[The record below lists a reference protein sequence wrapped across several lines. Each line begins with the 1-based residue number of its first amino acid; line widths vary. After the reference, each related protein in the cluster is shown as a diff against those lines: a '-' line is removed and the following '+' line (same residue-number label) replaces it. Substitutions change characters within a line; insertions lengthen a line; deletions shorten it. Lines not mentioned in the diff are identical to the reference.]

1 MGSENR
7 LGFYV
12 SRWLRGDGKS
22 CLLGRISAERSVMF
36 SEEPC
41 LQSVPGLT
49 FPFGCGQVR
58 ALLETRGSR
67 GVSMP
72 APSFSAESST
82 GRSSRIRSPP
92 MAVARGRA

>member
-22 CLLGRISAERSVMF
+22 CLLGRISAERSVMC

-49 FPFGCGQVR
+49 FPFGLWSSEGTAGNPGVQGGWHAGAQLQRREQYRQV
-58 ALLETRGSR
+58 
-67 GVSMP
+67 
-72 APSFSAESST
+72 
-82 GRSSRIRSPP
+82 
-92 MAVARGRA
+92 